1 MRSPWNI
8 PQHRAPLGCP
18 GRDEGADSHLCRI
31 SLLGSQAWL
40 ALAHPGARDA
50 PRAGTRL
57 GFNPWGHGQS
67 LAPARSCLTR
77 GLPFPKL
84 QELPCSSPFPIALP
98 CHVMST
104 GVAQWML
111 EKLASHGN
119 NPKQPERCAMTTF
132 GSFLTGLVWNCI
144 FC

>member
-1 MRSPWNI
+1 MRSPWSI

-18 GRDEGADSHLCRI
+18 VRDEGADSHPCRI

-40 ALAHPGARDA
+40 ALAP
-50 PRAGTRL
+50 PRAGDAPKGRHKA
-57 GFNPWGHGQS
+57 GIQS
-67 LAPARSCLTR
+67 LGSRQSSAPARSRLAL

-84 QELPCSSPFPIALP
+84 QELPCSSPFPVALP
-98 CHVMST
+98 FHVMST

-119 NPKQPERCAMTTF
+119 GPTQPEHCAMTTF
-132 GSFLTGLVWNCI
+132 GSFLTGLVLNFILC
-144 FC
+144 